1 MMQRCTCGPHPRV
14 DLTAAYR
21 SRNRRRRR
29 PLVRGEDDDDG
40 ASSHDDDDDDVAAA
54 RRGVAEACTSH
65 GCFHAVVRFPPPP
78 VRRDEDDRDDDDRD
92 DDDCDDCGGGGGGA
106 GCRPLAGTASSVG
119 RGIESLF
126 SSPFLRRAAIAAA
139 SSAPAP
145 PAAGS
150 PPRRGADRREYR
162 RATDDDDADAMRDGG
177 CLAVPFPPPSAI
189 VGRGGGG
196 AVPRPGGGG
205 DGGGTVTVVA
215 PTGYSTAMTATFRG
229 RIAEG
234 GDGEHPLPEPK
245 LSWEFRRCRL
255 ASSSSTTGAGAAA
268 DPHRP
273 PRDEVDD
280 DMDDIEKEEDFI
292 DGDGDGDGEIWG
304 LLPTWTE
311 ALHTVASVVI
321 DLLGIPPN
329 VALAGEGCRC
339 RHRTAPNGEGADSGG
354 GGGPCNVDLLRAF
367 RYDAVGPEKN
377 KRDDDD
383 DDDGQKDDDGRS
395 LAEALG
401 SSPHTDWGT
410 LTVVWQDDRGGLQTH
425 CRTCDAWSD
434 VDASPPSSYS
444 CSPSK
449 SSNGG
454 GECAAAGGKRED
466 VDFDVQSEFSAS
478 FFVHVGDF
486 LSLAAMAVDD
496 DGGGAGGR
504 GGSVWPSPRHRVLCP
519 APSSPRRRDEGEE
532 GECNG
537 REGEREDCRRSL
549 VYFAYPPPGIS
560 LDDVRRVVAPL
571 LLATTKTRD
580 DDPPLPPVHPPPA
593 SPSCDDLYDR
603 YSLLRDQS
611 RRPLRDAGGVPIASS
626 SAAARA
632 HSRIRGMPFD
642 RVIMEKWDQVQRAG
656 GD

>member
-29 PLVRGEDDDDG
+29 PLDDDDS
-40 ASSHDDDDDDVAAA
+40 ASSHDDDDVAAD
-54 RRGVAEACTSH
+54 RRGVAEACASH

-78 VRRDEDDRDDDDRD
+78 GCRDDDRD
-92 DDDCDDCGGGGGGA
+92 DEDCDDCGGGGGGA

-119 RGIESLF
+119 RSVESLF
-126 SSPFLRRAAIAAA
+126 STPFLRRAAIAAA
-139 SSAPAP
+139 ASPPAP

-150 PPRRGADRREYR
+150 PPRRGADRRDYR
-162 RATDDDDADAMRDGG
+162 AMDDDDGDGGDAMRDGG
-177 CLAVPFPPPSAI
+177 CLAVPFPPPPPPI
-189 VGRGGGG
+189 GGRGGGG
-196 AVPRPGGGG
+196 GAMPRPGGEG
-205 DGGGTVTVVA
+205 DDGTATVA
-215 PTGYSTAMTATFRG
+215 PAGYSTAMTATFRG
-229 RIAEG
+229 RIAES
-234 GDGEHPLPEPK
+234 GDGGHPAPEPK
-245 LSWEFRRCRL
+245 LSWEFRRCQP
-255 ASSSSTTGAGAAA
+255 ASPTSPSSMTGAEAAT
-268 DPHRP
+268 DPRRPHR
-273 PRDEVDD
+273 DELDD
-280 DMDDIEKEEDFI
+280 DADDIYQEEDCI
-292 DGDGDGDGEIWG
+292 DGDGASYGEIWG

-339 RHRTAPNGEGADSGG
+339 RHRTAPNGEGFDGGG

-383 DDDGQKDDDGRS
+383 DDDGQKDDDDRS
-395 LAEALG
+395 SAEALG

-425 CRTCDAWSD
+425 CRMCDAWSD
-434 VDASPPSSYS
+434 VDASPPSSSS
-444 CSPSK
+444 CSSSK

-454 GECAAAGGKRED
+454 GECAAAGGKGED
-466 VDFDVQSEFSAS
+466 VDFDVQSEISAS

-486 LSLAAMAVDD
+486 LSLATMAVDD
-496 DGGGAGGR
+496 DGGGGGGR

-519 APSSPRRRDEGEE
+519 APTSPRRRDEGEE

-593 SPSCDDLYDR
+593 SPSYDDLYDR

-611 RRPLRDAGGVPIASS
+611 RRPLRDAEGVPIASS
-626 SAAARA
+626 SAAARVHA
-632 HSRIRGMPFD
+632 RIRGMPFD
-642 RVIMEKWDQVQRAG
+642 RVIMEKWDQVQRGG